1 MKLKQAIPLGNPIR
15 ASLFSFAGIG
25 VAGFLVFIL
34 PWHIP
39 IQGPVDSQSYVF
51 GFHNTAALVGL
62 AGILVFLAWQRAS
75 SAEKRGQD
83 QRLFVELWKKTPRSP
98 ADGLYVATGC
108 ALFSSLTLLGWWMFL
123 PYGFFGETAYFLTR
137 LDMMNLGFRPF
148 RDFEFGYGP
157 AMLWIPW
164 ALSRVTGGFLAID
177 TAYILTVGLFF
188 FLGIFA
194 LRLITMRLNLPGLW
208 LSVVILFGSLSFFN
222 PTLGIQYTPIRFLY
236 PMMAAF
242 LCHEKV
248 RRGLA
253 WGFAASFFLPLGGF
267 MLGPEVGLV
276 TTLGILAG
284 LLAYWPS
291 DRRKTMV
298 CLLAPLGALG
308 VIRLVF
314 GPQYFDIIRSFGGG
328 AYNFPIVPA
337 PYLLSLL
344 GLSLWILP
352 RIFAASFGRGEG
364 SPLGLSLVVC
374 AGLALPAALGR
385 CDPGHVLFNGAGV
398 FLLAIAACLRGKPK
412 KGLPWVGVAY
422 LICLTTMEISFWN
435 HYDLNIQNVVRVRKI
450 ISENLPIVRLQDFEV
465 QKELEKQHP
474 RQKTRWDKR
483 LPYSTDLLVP
493 LQYPSI
499 AQMRGGGEDLDRF
512 LKGSGRYVPD
522 YYVPPFDSLFSP
534 TSAQKKSE
542 SLGKAEFVLVPEAR
556 FAQFGEIDSDA
567 YARGW
572 SEFLSGL
579 FYFPVACRAVNAP
592 FDPDQVILKNL
603 SCSHHPVG
611 RFRDML
617 VLQANRPK
625 KQK

>member
-1 MKLKQAIPLGNPIR
+1 
-15 ASLFSFAGIG
+15 
-25 VAGFLVFIL
+25 
-34 PWHIP
+34 
-39 IQGPVDSQSYVF
+39 
-51 GFHNTAALVGL
+51 
-62 AGILVFLAWQRAS
+62 
-75 SAEKRGQD
+75 
-83 QRLFVELWKKTPRSP
+83 
-98 ADGLYVATGC
+98 
-108 ALFSSLTLLGWWMFL
+108 MFL

-298 CLLAPLGALG
+298 CLLAPMVALG
-308 VIRLVF
+308 ISRLLF
-314 GPQYFDIIRSFGGG
+314 GPEYFDIIRSFGGG
-328 AYNFPIVPA
+328 AYNFPILPA

-352 RIFAASFGRGEG
+352 RIFAACLGLGEG
-364 SPLGLSLVVC
+364 SPLGLSLVVS
-374 AGLALPAALGR
+374 AGLFLPAALGR
-385 CDPGHVLFNGAGV
+385 CDPGHVLLNGAGV
-398 FLLAIAACLRGKPK
+398 FLLAMGASLRGKPK
-412 KGLPWVGVAY
+412 KELPWVGLAY
-422 LICLTTMEISFWN
+422 LLCLTTMEVSFWN
-435 HYDLNIQNVVRVRKI
+435 HYNLNIQNAVRVWQI
-450 ISENLPIVRLQDFEV
+450 ISENLPIVRSQEFEV
-465 QKELEKQHP
+465 QKELGKQP
-474 RQKTRWDKR
+474 VVQKPRWDKR
-483 LPYSTDLLVP
+483 LPYSTDLLAL

-499 AQMRGGGEDLDRF
+499 ATMRGGSEDLDRF
-512 LKGSGRYVPD
+512 LKESGRYVSD
-522 YYVPPFDSLFSP
+522 YFVPPFDSLFSP

-542 SLGKAEFVLVPEAR
+542 SLRKAEFVLVPEAR
-556 FAQFGEIDSDA
+556 FAQPGEMDPNA

-579 FYFPVACRAVNAP
+579 FLFPVSCRAVNAP
-592 FDPDQVILKNL
+592 FDPDQVILRNL
-603 SCSHHPVG
+603 SSTHHPVG

-617 VLQANRPK
+617 ILQANQQRN
-625 KQK
+625 QQ